1 MSWVPLFSMICL
13 KRVLLLFAA
22 FAIAV
27 PLTSV
32 AQTHRPLSEETACAQ
47 PSTRDRM
54 AGHPGLNPSRLFRID
69 VGPFRYAVPWKY
81 LHPRPGT
88 GMPGCKIDTEV
99 LGVQFW
105 IPSGEAPHRDLFW
118 KPQFNPSEPGRLHP
132 GPEESVIKV
141 TEIRYYDRSPQ
152 ADNNTD
158 QRIQNILEAHTSL
171 RPEGDL
177 VAVKTAGPNSETYAW
192 FRQEKNK
199 SILFKCLGS
208 GEGRV
213 CQGFLDLKDNKLSV
227 HFLAS
232 GNSIQFNAAIISTL
246 EALLKR
252 WEVQT

>member
-1 MSWVPLFSMICL
+1 M
-13 KRVLLLFAA
+13 
-22 FAIAV
+22 
-27 PLTSV
+27 
-32 AQTHRPLSEETACAQ
+32 
-47 PSTRDRM
+47 
-54 AGHPGLNPSRLFRID
+54 
-69 VGPFRYAVPWKY
+69 
-81 LHPRPGT
+81 
-88 GMPGCKIDTEV
+88 
-99 LGVQFW
+99 
-105 IPSGEAPHRDLFW
+105 
-118 KPQFNPSEPGRLHP
+118 HP